1 MVLVTHDL
9 SLLEDFERVL
19 VFDEGRLVADDVP
32 AAALPFLRPD
42 LRMTLRPLPAQ
53 AVRPCTASVRGWKVL
68 ALVVGGT
75 GIFSS
80 RARPARRPALAA
92 VVALYA
98 VARIPWRR
106 LLGQIRPLAWLFAVF
121 FLVQWALAG
130 WQEGVTVV
138 LRFAALVLLASL
150 VTLTTPTSASDRR
163 GRARPGAACPGRREA
178 CESQHGACRWRSAF
192 LPVIAA
198 IVAEVRDAQR
208 ARGLDRSMIALA
220 VPVIVR
226 TLKTADSVAEALDA
240 RGWDPDGDGR

>member
-1 MVLVTHDL
+1 M
-9 SLLEDFERVL
+9 
-19 VFDEGRLVADDVP
+19 
-32 AAALPFLRPD
+32 
-42 LRMTLRPLPAQ
+42 
-53 AVRPCTASVRGWKVL
+53 
-68 ALVVGGT
+68 
-75 GIFSS
+75 
-80 RARPARRPALAA
+80 
-92 VVALYA
+92 ALYA

-150 VTLTTPTSASDRR
+150 VTLTTPTSAMIAAVERVLAPL
-163 GRARPGAACPGRREA
+163 ARVGVKPAKVSMALSLALR
-178 CESQHGACRWRSAF
+178 F

>member
-1 MVLVTHDL
+1 MTFGLYQP
-9 SLLEDFERVL
+9 
-19 VFDEGRLVADDVP
+19 GRS
-32 AAALPFLRPD
+32 ALHRLG
-42 LRMTLRPLPAQ
+42 A
-53 AVRPCTASVRGWKVL
+53 GWKVL

-75 GIFSS
+75 GIFLVPG
-80 RARPARRPALAA
+80 PAGQAAALAA

-150 VTLTTPTSASDRR
+150 VTLTTPTSAMIAAVERVLAPL
-163 GRARPGAACPGRREA
+163 ARVGVKPAKVSMALSLALR
-178 CESQHGACRWRSAF
+178 F